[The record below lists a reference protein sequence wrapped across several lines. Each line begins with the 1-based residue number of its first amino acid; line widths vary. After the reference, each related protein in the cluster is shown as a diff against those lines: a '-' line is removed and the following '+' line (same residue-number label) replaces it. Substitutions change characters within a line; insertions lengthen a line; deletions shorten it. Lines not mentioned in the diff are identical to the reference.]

1 MLGQKLR
8 MPFEPLQTDWFRK
21 RNDDPSAPRSCFAWQ
36 GSESQDLIAFYD
48 PVIEVSHFLLT
59 SKAGHVDPFCVAT
72 PNFSLQSLRTN
83 KQWSLLDSGGDV
95 TVGLCLEGFVL
106 FDDLQL
112 VNLCHDL
119 VFLDVH
125 WQTACLRRLQRQH
138 GLDCDVTIF
147 FKFWKF
153 YSEIV
158 APAHDSRV
166 ALMTRNLAPRNV
178 IRVIGDCIPEERLEQ
193 VLCALRLVEA
203 FDDLFSKHVG
213 GSGKDLICGS
223 CSPKPELCLPSCR
236 LDCPTC
242 SPAQCTKFPQTANAC
257 RHADWAVRHAD
268 WTGP

>member
-1 MLGQKLR
+1 MTGMSVADIRLRQEQLVLAHLRSGKMSGCRRHLVIVGVCGRSGSGKSTLARMLGQKLR

-21 RNDDPSAPRSCFAWQ
+21 RDDDPSVPRSSFAWQ
-36 GSESQDLIAFYD
+36 GPASQDLIAFYD
-48 PVIEVSHFLLT
+48 AVMEVAHFLLT
-59 SKAGHVDPFCVAT
+59 SKAGHVDTFQLST

-203 FDDLFSKHVG
+203 FDDLWK
-213 GSGKDLICGS
+213 L
-223 CSPKPELCLPSCR
+223 
-236 LDCPTC
+236 
-242 SPAQCTKFPQTANAC
+242 QPQA
-257 RHADWAVRHAD
+257 
-268 WTGP
+268 